1 MEVSN
6 NQKSSEDTDVL
17 IPKDSKD
24 LFVALATQI
33 KIEIKIV
40 NGLHG
45 VDGPHVLRHVEVEFK
60 KEVEV
65 NAIIML
71 KTGEIDVLA
80 LTKKQDH
87 VMKENVQ
94 VYIFGSKF
102 LTLWLKI
109 YQYIFIS
116 EICTAE
122 NTNWGCCSVSQKC
135 DEFQGDFDKV

>member
-1 MEVSN
+1 M
-6 NQKSSEDTDVL
+6 
-17 IPKDSKD
+17 
-24 LFVALATQI
+24 
-33 KIEIKIV
+33 
-40 NGLHG
+40 
-45 VDGPHVLRHVEVEFK
+45 DGPHVLRHVEVEFK

-65 NAIIML
+65 NSIIML

-109 YQYIFIS
+109 YRYIFLF
-116 EICTAE
+116 
-122 NTNWGCCSVSQKC
+122 QK
-135 DEFQGDFDKV
+135 